1 MINLST
7 NYIGLQLVSP
17 LIVSSCGLTGSL
29 DKIKRFAEL
38 GAGAVVLKSLF
49 EEQIRFEAGMQIQR
63 NDYPEAYDYISQ
75 YVKSN
80 SLEEYLRL
88 IESAKKSVGIPV
100 IASINCLSAS
110 EWISFAKNIE
120 SAGAD
125 ALELNV
131 FFLASRKEVSGEK
144 IENLYY
150 ELLQK
155 IREVVSIPLA
165 VKIGYQ
171 FSNLAAT
178 VNNLYLRG
186 AKGVVLFNRF
196 YEPDLDIEN
205 MKLTSSEVLSSP
217 ADIRQSLR
225 WVGILSDKV
234 ERIDIAASTGIHDGK
249 AVIKQILA
257 GAKAVQICSVL
268 YKKGETQIPVILD
281 ELKAWMTRK
290 NYKAIDDFRGKLNY
304 SHIADPAVY
313 ERSQFMKYFSD
324 FQ

>member
-7 NYIGLQLVSP
+7 NYLGLPLVSP
-17 LIVSSCGLTGSL
+17 LIVSSCGLTGSV
-29 DKIKRFAEL
+29 DKISRFAES

-63 NDYPEAYDYISQ
+63 SDYPEAHDYISQ
-75 YVKSN
+75 YLKSN
-80 SLEEYLRL
+80 SLEEYLKL
-88 IESAKKSVGIPV
+88 IESAKKAVKIPV
-100 IASINCLSAS
+100 IASINCISAS

-120 SAGAD
+120 AAGAD
-125 ALELNV
+125 AIELNV
-131 FFLASRKEVSGEK
+131 YFLASNKDISAEK
-144 IENLYY
+144 TENLYY

-155 IREVVSIPLA
+155 IRKVITIPLA

-171 FSNLAAT
+171 FTNLAAT

-196 YEPDLDIEN
+196 YEPDMDIEA
-205 MKLTSSEVLSSP
+205 MKLTRSEVLSSP

-234 ERIDIAASTGIHDGK
+234 DNIDIAASTGIHDGK

-268 YKKGETQIPVILD
+268 YKRGETQIKVMLD
-281 ELKAWMTRK
+281 DLKSWMTRK
-290 NYKAIDDFRGKLNY
+290 KYNSIADFRGKLSY
-304 SHIADPAVY
+304 KHIADPVMY